1 MRYNLCYMNKSDLSF
16 LLKEI
21 HTLTFVNPFGSQRDE
36 IEERILKQLGVAE
49 VSGPINP
56 IFTKEF
62 NQVLYWV
69 DQAEQSLLGGMVK
82 NFDSTVRAE
91 QIASLAYFSLYHK
104 LVDDFDSLINRAE
117 GDTVSNRQLFKKIE
131 RGIKQRSPLV
141 CGGRSAMWEN
151 PEHLFSC
158 FYQLRRAFLCLFNEI
173 VGWSE
178 PIRALRV
185 RVWESIFTKD
195 MHSYQQWMHE
205 SVGRFPTL
213 ILGPTGSGKEIVAR
227 AIGLSRFIPYNS
239 KNGQFESSPKE
250 SFCPVNLSALTET
263 LIESELFG
271 HRKGSFTGAMRDH
284 AGIFKK
290 AGQYGTVF
298 LDEIG
303 EVPESI
309 QVKLLRIL
317 QSGEFQAIGGDAPS
331 FYEGKIIAATHRD
344 LGEQVRNGGMRE
356 DFFYRLCGD
365 QVTTIG
371 LQDILASSPKEIVH
385 SVHYICTKLFGS
397 DGAKELSSKVVNKL
411 ESVLPSHY
419 SWPGNFRELEQAVRN
434 IIVHDEF
441 VPLVNTDG
449 NEEDIE
455 GIYGGSQ
462 VTLSQWNKIYA
473 RKAYQN
479 TGSYREA
486 ARRLDADQRT
496 IKKLV
501 AG

>member
-1 MRYNLCYMNKSDLSF
+1 MDKLSLDF
-16 LLKEI
+16 LLESI
-21 HTLTFVNPFGSQRDE
+21 HLLAFVNPFAEQRDE
-36 IEERILKQLGVAE
+36 IEGTIMRQMGGAERPWIRNSK
-49 VSGPINP
+49 
-56 IFTKEF
+56 FTNEF

-69 DQAEQSLLGGMVK
+69 EQAEQSLLSGMAK
-82 NFDSTVRAE
+82 GYESAVRAE
-91 QIASLAYFSLYHK
+91 QMASLAYFSLYHE
-104 LVDDFDSLINRAE
+104 LVDDLDDLIESEESDLTANRK
-117 GDTVSNRQLFKKIE
+117 LFKKVE
-131 RGIKQRSPLV
+131 SGIKKRRPLIS
-141 CGGRSAMWEN
+141 GGRSAMWEN
-151 PEHLFSC
+151 PEHLFAC

-178 PIRALRV
+178 PVRALRV
-185 RVWESIFTKD
+185 RVWESVFTKD
-195 MHSYQQWMHE
+195 MLSYQQWMHE

-227 AIGLSRFIPYNS
+227 AIGLSRFIPYDPS
-239 KNGQFESSPKE
+239 SGQFASNPKK

-271 HRKGSFTGAMRDH
+271 HRKGSFTGAMRDR
-284 AGIFKK
+284 AGIFKT

-331 FYEGKIIAATHRD
+331 FYEGKIIAATHRG

-365 QVTTIG
+365 QVNTVG
-371 LQDILASSPKEIVH
+371 LQDILSSSPKEIVN

-397 DGAKELSSKVVNKL
+397 DGAKELSSRVVNKL
-411 ESVLPSHY
+411 QSVLPRNY
-419 SWPGNFRELEQAVRN
+419 PWPGNFRELEQAVRN

-441 VPLVNTDG
+441 VPLGHARGTD
-449 NEEDIE
+449 NDVAS
-455 GIYGGSQ
+455 IYSKSL
-462 VTLSQWNKIYA
+462 VSLSQWNQMYA
-473 RKAYQN
+473 KKAYEN
-479 TGSYREA
+479 AGSYREA
-486 ARRLDADQRT
+486 ARCLDVDQRT
-496 IKKLV
+496 LRRWVLEAKGNLPK
-501 AG
+501 

>member
-1 MRYNLCYMNKSDLSF
+1 MSDLSF

-49 VSGPINP
+49 VSGPVNP

-69 DQAEQSLLGGMVK
+69 DQAEKFLLGGMVK
-82 NFDSTVRAE
+82 NFDFTVRAE

-104 LVDDFDSLINRAE
+104 LVDDIDSLINSVE
-117 GDTVSNRQLFKKIE
+117 GDTVFNRQLFKKIE

-365 QVTTIG
+365 QVQTVS
-371 LQDILASSPKEIVH
+371 LREILDDSPQEIDLLI
-385 SVHYICTKLFGS
+385 SFICKKLFGEKG
-397 DGAKELSSKVVNKL
+397 GAELDKRIFRILQDVIPDN
-411 ESVLPSHY
+411 Y
-419 SWPGNFRELEQAVRN
+419 DWPGNFRELEQAVRN
-434 IIVHDEF
+434 VVVTGEYYPSKLIKKRDEISDYYRKT
-441 VPLVNTDG
+441 NITMD
-449 NEEDIE
+449 
-455 GIYGGSQ
+455 
-462 VTLSQWNKIYA
+462 QWISLYA
-473 RKAYQN
+473 QKAYEDV
-479 TGSYREA
+479 GSYREA
-486 ARRLDADQRT
+486 GKRIGVDQRT
-496 IKKLV
+496 LKKWALLFNK
-501 AG
+501 

>member
-1 MRYNLCYMNKSDLSF
+1 M
-16 LLKEI
+16 
-21 HTLTFVNPFGSQRDE
+21 TFVNPFGSQRDE
-36 IEERILKQLGVAE
+36 IEERIIKQLGWSE
-49 VSGPINP
+49 QFGPMNP

-62 NQVLYWV
+62 NQVLHWV
-69 DQAEQSLLGGMVK
+69 EQGEKDLLGGMAK
-82 NFDSTVRAE
+82 DFDSILQAE
-91 QIASLAYFSLYHK
+91 QMASLAYFSLYHK
-104 LVDDFDSLINRAE
+104 LVDDLDGLIAGAESDS
-117 GDTVSNRQLFKKIE
+117 VSNRKVFRKIE
-131 RGIKQRSPLV
+131 AGIRERDPLV
-141 CGGRSAMWEN
+141 HGGRSVMWEN
-151 PEHLFSC
+151 PDHIFAC

-195 MHSYQQWMHE
+195 MLSYQQWMHE

-227 AIGLSRFIPYNS
+227 AIGLSRFIPYDS
-239 KNGQFESSPKE
+239 KISQFASNPKE

-284 AGIFKK
+284 AGIFKT

-317 QSGEFQAIGGDAPS
+317 QSGEFQAIGGDSRS

-344 LGEQVRNGGMRE
+344 LNQEVRQGRMRE

-365 QVTTIG
+365 QVNTVSFKE
-371 LQDILASSPKEIVH
+371 ILSSSPKEIDH
-385 SVHYICTKLFGS
+385 SIHYICTKLFGS
-397 DGAKELSSKVVNKL
+397 DGALELSSRVVDKL
-411 ESVLPSHY
+411 QSVLPRNY

-441 VPLVNTDG
+441 VPLGHARGTD
-449 NEEDIE
+449 NDVAS
-455 GIYGGSQ
+455 IYSKSL
-462 VTLSQWNKIYA
+462 VSLSQWNQMYA
-473 RKAYQN
+473 KKAYEN
-479 TGSYREA
+479 AGSYREA
-486 ARRLDADQRT
+486 ARCLDVDQRT
-496 IKKLV
+496 LRRWVLEAKGNLPK
-501 AG
+501 

>member
-1 MRYNLCYMNKSDLSF
+1 MDKLSLDF
-16 LLKEI
+16 LLESI
-21 HTLTFVNPFGSQRDE
+21 HLLAFVNPFAEQRDE
-36 IEERILKQLGVAE
+36 IEGTIMRQMGGAERPWIRNSK
-49 VSGPINP
+49 
-56 IFTKEF
+56 FTNEF

-69 DQAEQSLLGGMVK
+69 EQAEQSLLSGMAK
-82 NFDSTVRAE
+82 GYESAVRAE
-91 QIASLAYFSLYHK
+91 QMASLAYFSLYHE
-104 LVDDFDSLINRAE
+104 LVDDLDDLIESEESDLTANRK
-117 GDTVSNRQLFKKIE
+117 LFKKVE
-131 RGIKQRSPLV
+131 SGIKKRRPLIS
-141 CGGRSAMWEN
+141 GGRSAMWEN
-151 PEHLFSC
+151 PEHLFAC

-178 PIRALRV
+178 PVRALRV
-185 RVWESIFTKD
+185 RVWESVFTKD
-195 MHSYQQWMHE
+195 MLSYQQWMHE

-227 AIGLSRFIPYNS
+227 AIGLSRFIPYDPS
-239 KNGQFESSPKE
+239 SGQFASNPKK

-271 HRKGSFTGAMRDH
+271 HRKGSFTGAMRDR
-284 AGIFKK
+284 AGIFKT

-331 FYEGKIIAATHRD
+331 FYEGKIIAATHRG

-365 QVTTIG
+365 QVNTVG
-371 LQDILASSPKEIVH
+371 LQDILSSSPKEIVN

-397 DGAKELSSKVVNKL
+397 DGAKELSSRVVDKL
-411 ESVLPSHY
+411 HSVLPRNY
-419 SWPGNFRELEQAVRN
+419 PWPGNFRELEQAVRN

-441 VPLVNTDG
+441 VPLGHARGTD
-449 NEEDIE
+449 NDVAS
-455 GIYGGSQ
+455 IYSKSL
-462 VTLSQWNKIYA
+462 VSLSQWNQMYA
-473 RKAYQN
+473 KKAYEN
-479 TGSYREA
+479 AGSYREA
-486 ARRLDADQRT
+486 ARCLDVDQRT
-496 IKKLV
+496 LRRWVLEAKGNLPK
-501 AG
+501 

>member
-1 MRYNLCYMNKSDLSF
+1 MDKFKLSF
-16 LLKEI
+16 LLEGI
-21 HTLTFVNPFGSQRDE
+21 HSLAFVNPFADQRDE
-36 IEERILKQLGVAE
+36 VEGMILSQLGWSE
-49 VSGPINP
+49 KPIERNSK
-56 IFTKEF
+56 FTKEF
-62 NQVLYWV
+62 NQVLHWV
-69 DQAEQSLLGGMVK
+69 EQGEQALLGGMVK
-82 NFDSTVRAE
+82 DFDSTLQAE
-91 QIASLAYFSLYHK
+91 QMASLAYFSLYHE
-104 LVDDFDSLINRAE
+104 LVDDLDALIESEESDLTANRK
-117 GDTVSNRQLFKKIE
+117 LFKKIE
-131 RGIKQRSPLV
+131 AGIKKRRPLV
-141 CGGRSAMWEN
+141 LGARSAMWEK
-151 PEHLFSC
+151 PAHIFSC
-158 FYQLRRAFLCLFNEI
+158 FYQLRRAFLCLFNDI
-173 VGWSE
+173 VGWSA
-178 PIRALRV
+178 PLRALRV
-185 RVWESIFTKD
+185 RVKD
-195 MHSYQQWMHE
+195 MLSYQQWMHE

-227 AIGLSRFIPYNS
+227 AIGLSRFIPYDS
-239 KNGQFESSPKE
+239 RSGQFASNPKK

-284 AGIFKK
+284 AGIFKT

-371 LQDILASSPKEIVH
+371 LQDILASSPKEIVN

-397 DGAKELSSKVVNKL
+397 DGAKELSSRVVNKL

-441 VPLVNTDG
+441 VPLVNSDR

-455 GIYGGSQ
+455 GIYAGSQ
-462 VTLSQWNKIYA
+462 VTLSEWNQIYA
-473 RKAYQN
+473 RKAYEN

-501 AG
+501 VG

>member
-1 MRYNLCYMNKSDLSF
+1 MDLLRLDF
-16 LLKEI
+16 LLESI
-21 HTLTFVNPFGSQRDE
+21 HLLAFVNPFAEQRDE
-36 IEERILKQLGVAE
+36 IEGTIIRQMGGAERPWIRNSK
-49 VSGPINP
+49 
-56 IFTKEF
+56 FTNEF

-69 DQAEQSLLGGMVK
+69 EQGEQSLLSGMAK
-82 NFDSTVRAE
+82 GYKSAVRAE
-91 QIASLAYFSLYHK
+91 QMASLAYFSLYHE
-104 LVDDFDSLINRAE
+104 LVDDLDALIESEESDLTANRK
-117 GDTVSNRQLFKKIE
+117 LFKKIE
-131 RGIKQRSPLV
+131 SGIKKRRPLIS
-141 CGGRSAMWEN
+141 GGRSAMWEK
-151 PEHLFSC
+151 PEHLFAC

-178 PIRALRV
+178 PVRALRV
-185 RVWESIFTKD
+185 RVWESVFTKD
-195 MHSYQQWMHE
+195 MLSYQQWMHE

-227 AIGLSRFIPYNS
+227 AIGLSRFIPYDPS
-239 KNGQFESSPKE
+239 SGQFASNPKK

-271 HRKGSFTGAMRDH
+271 HRKGSFTGAMRDR
-284 AGIFKK
+284 AGIFKT

-344 LGEQVRNGGMRE
+344 LSEEVSQGRMRE

-365 QVTTIG
+365 QVNTVG
-371 LQDILASSPKEIVH
+371 LNNILSANPKEIEN
-385 SVHYICTKLFGS
+385 SIDYICAKLFGKE
-397 DGAKELSSKVVNKL
+397 GAKEISSRVVDQL
-411 ESVLPSHY
+411 QSVLPPNY

-441 VPLVNTDG
+441 VPLGHARGTD
-449 NEEDIE
+449 NDVAS
-455 GIYGGSQ
+455 IYSKSL
-462 VTLSQWNKIYA
+462 VSLSQWNQMYA
-473 RKAYQN
+473 KKAYEN
-479 TGSYREA
+479 AGSYREA
-486 ARRLDADQRT
+486 ARCLDVDQRT
-496 IKKLV
+496 LRRWVLEAKGNLP
-501 AG
+501 